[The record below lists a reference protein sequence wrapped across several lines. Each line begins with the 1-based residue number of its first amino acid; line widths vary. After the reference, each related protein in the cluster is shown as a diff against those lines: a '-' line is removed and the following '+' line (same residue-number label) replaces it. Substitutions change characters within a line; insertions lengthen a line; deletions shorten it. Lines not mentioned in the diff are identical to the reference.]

1 MMMRV
6 LREDGR
12 EGKMNQSTARQ
23 SCLANGI
30 FDVLTEGKKAATEN
44 TELHNMIDQVLK
56 LLISDWS

>member
-1 MMMRV
+1 
-6 LREDGR
+6 
-12 EGKMNQSTARQ
+12 MNQSTARQ